1 MGAVLRTVLIL
12 VTASCCQADFI
23 EGVSNFDTSLP
34 REPQSLT
41 KWMNARRDVQAR
53 LREMEHP
60 NSSWRDQGKDDE
72 PGWRMCHMLAGP
84 CESETLPVTYDDP
97 SIIPTVTSWRC
108 LGEFRHTAAN
118 AGANYDPSYKVRFD
132 REKAQQRFGPA
143 NIDAPSFDRTTNR
156 PRPTLMQLLEK
167 CANMYIATRTGY
179 KYEDFVSPTP
189 RAPVN
194 PLPRITERGRRT
206 PSFSKLASSIAFRRL
221 LEKEEQVCPSSAWH

>member
-41 KWMNARRDVQAR
+41 KWMNARRAVQAR

-60 NSSWRDQGKDDE
+60 NSSWRDEGKDDE
-72 PGWRMCHMLAGP
+72 PGWRMCHILAGP
-84 CESETLPVTYDDP
+84 CEDFRLTLRQLDDP
-97 SIIPTVTSWRC
+97 SMGPTVTSWRC
-108 LGEFRHTAAN
+108 LAEFRHTTAN
-118 AGANYDPSYKVRFD
+118 GGANYDPSYKVGFD
-132 REKAQQRFGPA
+132 REKAQQRFGPG

-167 CANMYIATRTGY
+167 CANMYIATRNHY
-179 KYEDFVSPTP
+179 NYEDFVPPTP
-189 RAPVN
+189 AVN
-194 PLPRITERGRRT
+194 HLPRLLTKGRLKYIEEARLENER
-206 PSFSKLASSIAFRRL
+206 
-221 LEKEEQVCPSSAWH
+221 LEKEEQVPSWA